1 MKALFVYDGPIQY
14 DEDGNYYSQVINN
27 TVFKRYLNHADFL
40 KVAIRTEPCGQNFNK
55 EKTQK
60 INTEKVSIISIPS
73 LSNAKGFIF
82 KRKTVRELLETE
94 LNTVDFA
101 IIRLPS
107 FIGEEAVK
115 VVKRKKIPYLIEVV
129 GCPWDSLWNYGVKGK
144 LMAPYLTL
152 SMRLQ
157 VKRAPFVI
165 YVTNEF
171 LQNRYPTNGINTNC
185 SNVEL
190 KAISQE
196 VLKKRLQHIKSNDGK
211 LIIGTAAAVNVPYKG
226 HQYIIEALAKLKRE
240 GIHKFE
246 YQMVG
251 FGDQTRLKEI
261 IKENGV
267 EDRVRFMG
275 SMTHEQVF
283 EWLDTIDIYAQ
294 PSRQEGLPRALI
306 EAMSRGL
313 PSIGAHTGGIPE
325 LIIPER
331 VFSNTNK
338 NIDEICKLLKGFSKD
353 VMLKDADRNFYEAKK
368 YFIEK
373 ITEKRN
379 SMLDKVVESVHSN

>member
-107 FIGEEAVK
+107 FIGEEAVN
-115 VVKRKKIPYLIEVV
+115 VVKRKKVPYLIEVV

-165 YVTNEF
+165 YVTNEI
-171 LQNRYPTNGINTNC
+171 LQNTYPTNAINTNC

-240 GIHKFE
+240 GIHKF
-246 YQMVG
+246 
-251 FGDQTRLKEI
+251 
-261 IKENGV
+261 
-267 EDRVRFMG
+267 
-275 SMTHEQVF
+275 
-283 EWLDTIDIYAQ
+283 
-294 PSRQEGLPRALI
+294 
-306 EAMSRGL
+306 
-313 PSIGAHTGGIPE
+313 
-325 LIIPER
+325 
-331 VFSNTNK
+331 
-338 NIDEICKLLKGFSKD
+338 
-353 VMLKDADRNFYEAKK
+353 
-368 YFIEK
+368 
-373 ITEKRN
+373 
-379 SMLDKVVESVHSN
+379 